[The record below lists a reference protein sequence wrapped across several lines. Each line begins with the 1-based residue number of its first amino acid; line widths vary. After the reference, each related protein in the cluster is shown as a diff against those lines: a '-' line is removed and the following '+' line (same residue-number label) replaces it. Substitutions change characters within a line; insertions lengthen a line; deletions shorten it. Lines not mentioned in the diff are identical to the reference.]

1 MTATVILQ
9 LAQEA
14 KVSLDDPISK
24 YRADVP
30 NGDTI
35 TIAELLDM
43 RSGLAGYTENP
54 VFGRA
59 VDEDPERIW
68 SPEELL
74 ALAFSAPALSAPGTT
89 WQYSNTNY
97 VLLGLV
103 MEDVTGQT
111 VPELFQERIFDPLGL
126 DSTVMPALD
135 DASIPAAYAH
145 GYQFGTAQQIF
156 RPDPALP
163 ADEQQEAA
171 DGELLPTDWSGASP
185 SVAWTAGSAI
195 STADDLVVWAKALV
209 DGGLLDAEMQAQR
222 LASIQPL
229 DPAQPDGPAYGS
241 GMVRGGSYYGH
252 AGQIAGYESQVIRDP
267 ETDTTIVV
275 LAALPVSPDGGGP
288 ASELTRVVR
297 EAPARNRQQQH
308 HHSSRAG
315 NERALTEQI
324 AAEHLRS
331 PFACLGA
338 LHRMLVRPS
347 FTAARTSRMAS
358 ETSTGFSSMMSCP
371 LAVLVMCSAP
381 GQLGHLAL
389 GNVLCFTCDRA
400 DVGRHVGIRRRR
412 VGLVGGEDDQRHR
425 RDAPVGH
432 DLVEGLVE
440 VNPFVVGIVLDHRR
454 WGGVPVDPRRPQV
467 RHCLPELR
475 REAVDEHHAR
485 HLIGVLV
492 GDVASD
498 EPAVGMGGKDERAG
512 LAGRVEQRMQ
522 VGSRHRRRDRL
533 GHGVTAADATLGERT
548 GGARPVVGAHPRRLG
563 DRRVHRGLLAERA
576 VPQVGGD
583 PSPGDQNHRG
593 RTLTGALDVHLAA
606 ADVEGA
612 GDVPLPGRRRGR
624 RIDRCGRALSV
635 GGRAGCTCAGRQRNA
650 CDEGDDMRPP
660 SRASARRVETA

>member
-1 MTATVILQ
+1 MKTGASSPSSGRGVRRRPVIVAATAGLVVLAACGTPPAASPATTSTMTVPAPGYANEMGPVLAELVESMQVPSAVVVVRSSEFGDATFRFGSRVLGGNELPATSDHYRIGSITKTMTATVILQ
-9 LAQEA
+9 LAQEG

-35 TIAELLDM
+35 TIAQLLDM

-111 VPELFQERIFDPLGL
+111 VPELFQQRIFDPLGL

-156 RPDPALP
+156 RPDPALL

-209 DGGLLDAEMQAQR
+209 DSGLLDAEMQAQR

-275 LAALPVSPDGGGP
+275 LAALPVSPDGRGP
-288 ASELTRVVR
+288 ASELTRAVR
-297 EAPARNRQQQH
+297 EHLPGTASSSTTTVPEPA
-308 HHSSRAG
+308 
-315 NERALTEQI
+315 
-324 AAEHLRS
+324 
-331 PFACLGA
+331 
-338 LHRMLVRPS
+338 
-347 FTAARTSRMAS
+347 TSR
-358 ETSTGFSSMMSCP
+358 P
-371 LAVLVMCSAP
+371 
-381 GQLGHLAL
+381 
-389 GNVLCFTCDRA
+389 
-400 DVGRHVGIRRRR
+400 
-412 VGLVGGEDDQRHR
+412 
-425 RDAPVGH
+425 
-432 DLVEGLVE
+432 
-440 VNPFVVGIVLDHRR
+440 
-454 WGGVPVDPRRPQV
+454 
-467 RHCLPELR
+467 
-475 REAVDEHHAR
+475 
-485 HLIGVLV
+485 
-492 GDVASD
+492 
-498 EPAVGMGGKDERAG
+498 
-512 LAGRVEQRMQ
+512 
-522 VGSRHRRRDRL
+522 
-533 GHGVTAADATLGERT
+533 
-548 GGARPVVGAHPRRLG
+548 
-563 DRRVHRGLLAERA
+563 
-576 VPQVGGD
+576 
-583 PSPGDQNHRG
+583 
-593 RTLTGALDVHLAA
+593 
-606 ADVEGA
+606 
-612 GDVPLPGRRRGR
+612 
-624 RIDRCGRALSV
+624 
-635 GGRAGCTCAGRQRNA
+635 
-650 CDEGDDMRPP
+650 
-660 SRASARRVETA
+660 